1 MNDQVNHHLPII
13 DEDIG
18 LYTDVYPVDEPLK
31 IDDVSYDLKYVMKT
45 YLDTIDL
52 HPYYQRDISWS
63 VDLMVRY
70 ITDTYYKRT
79 INMPITL
86 YNLQG
91 ESELEYETIDGQ
103 HRLFVF
109 KYWFS
114 GRPLPHIDSFSK
126 NNMIYIRIKNSN
138 KVLFY
143 KENEHTRTWAKL
155 NNRSAMYMCDDYY
168 NKKERNLFLNIKV
181 KFVIHNDYMT
191 LDQRK
196 AEFLSLQ
203 NGIKVTNSEL
213 YRNINS
219 DLTNAIYENQIERLF
234 VKSRL
239 IVTCNPYKYR
249 VQHMIRDYHIVKNP
263 DQVIEYLVTLTDKKL
278 GDELSKRNTKH
289 LGVTSQA
296 EFNKFM
302 IVMKRMVIIAET
314 HDTSNKTKLSPI
326 AYYALLHRVACMTND
341 EFQCRYPIINTYIS
355 SCADN
360 GFNATFNKK
369 AQEHL
374 DINSNDI
381 KALRT
386 IWERKHIFNTPEF
399 KTKIFNICGELIDSY
414 ITERPKLTTEPVCD
428 RKQLSPKHRMIVWKK
443 TYGQANDGV
452 CSVCKLHKIH
462 SGKHGFHTGHIIA
475 HTKGG
480 TSDLK
485 NLLAICNVCNI
496 DMGIQDLYEYK
507 KTKIS

>member
-18 LYTDVYPVDEPLK
+18 LYTDVYPVDEPRNT
-31 IDDVSYDLKYVMKT
+31 DDVSYDLKYVMNRF
-45 YLDTIDL
+45 LDTIDL
-52 HPYYQRDISWS
+52 HPYYQRDICWT
-63 VDLMVRY
+63 VDEMGRY
-70 ITDTYYKRT
+70 ITDTYFKRT

-91 ESELEYETIDGQ
+91 ESELVEFETIDGQ
-103 HRLFVF
+103 HRLFSIKHF
-109 KYWFS
+109 LNS
-114 GRPLPHIDSFSK
+114 EPLRHIDSFSK
-126 NNMIYIRIKNSN
+126 NNMIYIKIGETN

-143 KENEHTRTWAKL
+143 KENEHTRTWEKL
-155 NNRSAMYMCDDYY
+155 NNRSAMYICDEFY

-203 NGIKVTNSEL
+203 NGVKVTNSEL

-239 IVTCNPYKYR
+239 MVTCNPYKFR

-296 EFNKFM
+296 EFDKFM

-314 HDTSNKTKLSPI
+314 HDTNNKTKLSPI

-428 RKQLSPKHRMIVWKK
+428 RKQLSPKQRMIVWKK

-452 CSVCKLHKIH
+452 CSVCNSSIH
-462 SGKHGFHTGHIIA
+462 NGKYGFECGHIIA
-475 HTKGG
+475 HVNGG
-480 TSDLK
+480 SSELCNMVPICK
-485 NLLAICNVCNI
+485 NCNGK
-496 DMGIQDLYEYK
+496 MGTQDLHEYK
-507 KTKIS
+507 KTKP